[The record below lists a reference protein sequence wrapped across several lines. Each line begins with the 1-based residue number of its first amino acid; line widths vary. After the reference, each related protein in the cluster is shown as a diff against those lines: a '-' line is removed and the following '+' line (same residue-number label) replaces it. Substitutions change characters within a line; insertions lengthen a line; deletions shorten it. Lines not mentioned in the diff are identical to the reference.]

1 MERGLWVVHQGP
13 APSGHSF
20 IPLATA
26 QFKRTGEYWRGG
38 RNALIGVCNMEFI
51 GDLDGTGLLEDGTG
65 LLEAVPGRLGGISY
79 MKVRGKKHW
88 ALLFRVG
95 SVAGAASGG
104 ASSTEAWAPPQT
116 RCIPCAFEQG
126 SLAVCLRGSGPDN
139 QAYRELVSLPRGTDG
154 DHRGVFRMQ
163 VKQNVSVCCWRGPRR
178 E

>member
-51 GDLDGTGLLEDGTG
+51 GDLDGMGLLED
-65 LLEAVPGRLGGISY
+65 VPGRIRRDFIHEGVREETLGSAIQSG
-79 MKVRGKKHW
+79 V
-88 ALLFRVG
+88 
-95 SVAGAASGG
+95 SGG
-104 ASSTEAWAPPQT
+104 SSIWGGGSSTEAWAPPQT
-116 RCIPCAFEQG
+116 RCIRRCTFEQD

-154 DHRGVFRMQ
+154 DHGGVFRMQ
-163 VKQNVSVCCWRGPRR
+163 VKQNVCVLLEGTP
-178 E
+178 